1 MFQISA
7 MINLK
12 TEFKGS
18 LKCEGVNIMRSTVKV

>member
-18 LKCEGVNIMRSTVKV
+18 LKREGVTITRSIVKV